1 MTATIKAGYTK
12 GHTRYKITQS
22 WHGTHYRLR
31 HNKNGFTSNSTIYRR
46 EQLTIHNS
54 LECRPRIHTSFKRK
68 PLTRERIA
76 QHEV

>member
-1 MTATIKAGYTK
+1 MTATIRTGSTA

-54 LECRPRIHTSFKRK
+54 LICRKRTHASYK
-68 PLTRERIA
+68 RTAIVRGRIA
-76 QHEV
+76 A